1 MLSERSLEIA
11 RILAGAASIAQRFY
25 GKVHAD
31 LKSDHSLVTEADR
44 AVEAYVFSE
53 LEKEEAGIRVIG
65 EETFAKKSAA
75 YMDAALRGKTY
86 IIDPIDGTAM
96 YAHQIPVWGCILG
109 YAENGVLQEGG
120 CVIPE
125 TGEMLLSSEGKTYYA
140 SDRTVPFD
148 EWDFNA
154 VLKPLDPPDP
164 EFTDRSLLC
173 ISQEIAHSS
182 AALRLHNVANAF
194 CSSCYL
200 AVLLA
205 TGRTAGAIHN
215 AKLWDY
221 AGILPP
227 LKNLGFVSIPFRG
240 QGDLLSLRIGAE
252 NYNQDYASLK
262 AFATVSTFALARTE
276 ETARRIIAGTTLP
289 GGACHG

>member
-1 MLSERSLEIA
+1 MLSDRSLEIA
-11 RILAGAASIAQRFY
+11 RILAGAASIALRFY

-31 LKSDHSLVTEADR
+31 LKRDHSLVTEADR

-53 LEKEEAGIRVIG
+53 LEKEEAGVRVIG
-65 EETFAKKSAA
+65 EETFARKSAA
-75 YMDAALRGKTY
+75 YMDSALRGKTY

-96 YAHQIPVWGCILG
+96 YAHRIPVWGCILG
-109 YAENGVLQEGG
+109 YAENGVLLEGG

-125 TGEMLLSSEGKTYYA
+125 TGEMLLSSEGRTYYA
-140 SDRTVPFD
+140 SNRSVPFG

-154 VLKPLDPPDP
+154 VLKPLDPPDA
-164 EFTDRSLLC
+164 EFTDRSLLG
-173 ISQEIAHSS
+173 ISQAMAHSS
-182 AALRLHNVANAF
+182 AAIRLHNTVNAF

-205 TGRTAGAIHN
+205 TGRSAAAIHD

-227 LKNLGFVSIPFRG
+227 LKNLGFVSLPLRG
-240 QGDLLSLRIGAE
+240 EGDLLSLRIGAE

-262 AFATVSTFALARTE
+262 AFASVDTFIFARSE
-276 ETARRIIAGTTLP
+276 EVARRIVSGVTLP
-289 GGACHG
+289 GGAYHG